1 MKFIIIPAR
10 AGSKGLLNKNLQ
22 RVGGISLVEWSIIHG
37 LYVAD
42 DGDKVIVSSDSQKI
56 LKSVANTGV
65 ETVLRPESLSQD
77 TTPTL
82 PVLEHALQHFKPAD
96 GDIIILLQPTSPLR
110 KKTTL
115 DISLKAVVS
124 GDGESSITVK
134 PNHLFLWEEIDG
146 FIKPKYQ
153 DDMRRQDMKPQL
165 SENGSIYVT
174 KYRHF
179 KEKGIKITN
188 KIKPIITEG
197 SENIDVD
204 TKFDLDMANYF
215 SSEYLKEWQI

>member
-22 RVGGISLVEWSIIHG
+22 RVGGTSLVEWSIIHA

-42 DGDKVIVSSDSQKI
+42 DDDKVIVSSDSQKI
-56 LKSVANTGV
+56 LESVANTGV
-65 ETVLRPESLSQD
+65 ETVLRPENLAQD

-82 PVLEHALQHFKPAD
+82 PVLEHALKYFKPAD
-96 GDIIILLQPTSPLR
+96 EDIIILLQPTSPLR

-115 DISLKAVVS
+115 DKSLKAVVS

-134 PNHLFLWEEIDG
+134 PNHFFLWEEIDG

-153 DDMRRQDMKPQL
+153 DDIRRQDMKPQL

-174 KYRHF
+174 KYCHF

-197 SENIDVD
+197 SENIDID

-215 SSEYLKEWQI
+215 SSEYVKEWQI